1 MLHRNVYRPFLAD
14 NQWASVTST
23 SGDAFEGGVVSRGSY
38 VDDGTASTIAGYVF
52 PYNASIGPGCGGIFI
67 YSSYKF
73 TEELTSF
80 TGLTILQADTLLFAM
95 LGNILFVYQNNNL
108 LERFTDT
115 NNLYSFGSVVLEVH
129 GANGV
134 AYFARGSVSVQNNIA
149 VPVPHWQSEC
159 KSCGKL
165 ENFCGPSRLRSLAP
179 PVPRV
184 QRSRLV
190 LYKSLNLKQLRKQ
203 LACYQK
209 WSNI

>member
-1 MLHRNVYRPFLAD
+1 MLGKLNRGFESHSLRHSFLENILGYSQPEWYRASMLHRNVYRPFLAD

-115 NNLYSFGSVVLEVH
+115 NNLYSFGSVVLEVY

-134 AYFARGSVSVQNNIA
+134 AYFARGSVSIQNNIA
-149 VPVPHWQSEC
+149 VPVPHWQCEC
-159 KSCGKL
+159 KSCGK
-165 ENFCGPSRLRSLAP
+165 S
-179 PVPRV
+179 
-184 QRSRLV
+184 
-190 LYKSLNLKQLRKQ
+190 
-203 LACYQK
+203 
-209 WSNI
+209 

>member
-14 NQWASVTST
+14 SQWASVTST
-23 SGDAFEGGVVSRGSY
+23 SGDAFEGGVVLRGSY
-38 VDDGTASTIAGYVF
+38 VHDGAASTIAGYVF
-52 PYNASIGPGCGGIFI
+52 PYNGSIGPGCGSIFI
-67 YSSYKF
+67 YGSYKF

-95 LGNILFVYQNNNL
+95 LGSILFVYQNNNL
-108 LERFTDT
+108 LETFTDT

-134 AYFARGSVSVQNNIA
+134 VYFARGSVSVQNNTA
-149 VPVPHWQSEC
+149 VPVPRWQCEC
-159 KSCGKL
+159 KWKILIWLFRKL
-165 ENFCGPSRLRSLAP
+165 LRPSRLRSLAP

-190 LYKSLNLKQLRKQ
+190 M
-203 LACYQK
+203 
-209 WSNI
+209 